1 VTALRVLHVAQS
13 SEYGLARY
21 LASLLEDQQAAGWEL
36 VMAGDPASALVP
48 RIPAGVR
55 WVDWRASRDP
65 GPSVA
70 GEVRALARIV
80 RAVEPDVVH
89 LHSSKAGLAGRLAL
103 RGRRP
108 PVIFQPH
115 SWSWFAVDGRKR
127 AASLAW
133 ERAGARW
140 AEVVLC
146 CSESERAEGA
156 AAGVRPRAW
165 RVVTNAVDVERF
177 SPGPSS
183 VGVGSGDGPVVVCA
197 GRLTMRQKGQDVLL
211 QAWPVVIAEVPTA
224 RLVFVGDGPDRAALE
239 SLARGLAGVSFAGE
253 VPEVVPWLRAAT
265 VVAQP
270 SRYEGLSLSVLEA
283 LACGKPV
290 VATDAVGMR
299 EVIADAGAVVP
310 LEDSAALAAAL
321 VIRLRD
327 PARVAAEGER
337 ARERAVSRYSR
348 SAWRESMLAVTAEAA
363 ADSLAPPG

>member
-1 VTALRVLHVAQS
+1 VLHVAQS

-21 LASLLEDQQAAGWEL
+21 LASLLEDEQAAGWEL
-36 VMAGDPASALVP
+36 VMAGDPASALVA

-80 RAVEPDVVH
+80 RSVEPDVVH

-103 RGRRP
+103 RFRSGGGPP

-115 SWSWFAVDGRKR
+115 SWSWFAVDGWKR
-127 AASLAW
+127 AASLRW
-133 ERAGARW
+133 ERTGARW
-140 AEVVLC
+140 ADVVLC

-165 RVVTNAVDVERF
+165 RVVTNAVDVDRF
-177 SPGPSS
+177 SPGPSA
-183 VGVGSGDGPVVVCA
+183 VVDPGGPLVVCT

-211 QAWPVVIAEVPTA
+211 RAWPAVAAEVPTA
-224 RLVFVGDGPDRAALE
+224 RLVFVGDGPDRAALSE
-239 SLARGLAGVSFAGE
+239 MAQGMAGVSFSGE
-253 VPEVVPWLRAAT
+253 VPDVVPWLRAAT

-321 VIRLRD
+321 VARLQD

-337 ARERAVSRYSR
+337 ARDRAVSHYSR
-348 SAWRESMLAVTAEAA
+348 TAWRESMLALTAEVAA
-363 ADSLAPPG
+363 GAVWSK